1 MNVFIGIGRLTRDV
15 DVRESASGSKIARY
29 TLAIDRG
36 YRAEEGQPTADFIP
50 CTCFGKTAEFAEK
63 YLHKGMKIA
72 IEGRVQTGS
81 YEKDGA
87 RVYTTDVIVNRHEF
101 VESRSSNNQTQTAT
115 LAQDNSF
122 VNVPDDASD
131 ETLPF
136 A

>member
-15 DVRESASGSKIARY
+15 DVRESASGAKIARY

-63 YLHKGMKIA
+63 YLHKGMRIA
-72 IEGRVQTGS
+72 IEGRIQTGS

-115 LAQDNSF
+115 PAQDNSF
-122 VNVPDDASD
+122 VNVPDDADD

>member
-15 DVRESASGSKIARY
+15 DVRESTSGSKIARY

-72 IEGRVQTGS
+72 IEGRIQTGS
-81 YEKDGA
+81 YEKDDGT

-101 VESRSSNNQTQTAT
+101 VESRNNNSAPTQK
-115 LAQDNSF
+115 QDNSF
-122 VNVPDDASD
+122 INVPDDADD
-131 ETLPF
+131 ELPF